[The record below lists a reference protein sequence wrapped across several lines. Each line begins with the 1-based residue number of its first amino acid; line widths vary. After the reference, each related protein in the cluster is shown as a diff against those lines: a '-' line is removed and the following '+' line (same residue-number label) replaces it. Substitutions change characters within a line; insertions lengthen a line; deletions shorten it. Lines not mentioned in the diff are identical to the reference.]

1 MSRYYL
7 CFVNMLLTYAVK
19 PVSSM
24 NDLVIVITAIFLL
37 GLCYNLITW
46 LFSSIDCSNARV

>member
-7 CFVNMLLTYAVK
+7 CFVNMLPTCAMM

-24 NDLVIVITAIFLL
+24 NDLVIVITAIISL
-37 GLCYNLITW
+37 GLYYILLTC
-46 LFSSIDCSNARV
+46 LFSSIDCSNVRV